1 MDYSQLL
8 LYIRYVVNIYNIV
21 EVVYVGEGNPL
32 HDPPSGTC
40 GFSDEYHQVPMQTN
54 VLLENFNLYDGTT
67 AQHIHQLNVTSLKHV
82 SKHIGTI
89 RGDGME
95 VANTYLFFHILNS
108 KHCSVQKKQR
118 SGSLSLAQ

>member
-1 MDYSQLL
+1 
-8 LYIRYVVNIYNIV
+8 
-21 EVVYVGEGNPL
+21 
-32 HDPPSGTC
+32 
-40 GFSDEYHQVPMQTN
+40 MQTN